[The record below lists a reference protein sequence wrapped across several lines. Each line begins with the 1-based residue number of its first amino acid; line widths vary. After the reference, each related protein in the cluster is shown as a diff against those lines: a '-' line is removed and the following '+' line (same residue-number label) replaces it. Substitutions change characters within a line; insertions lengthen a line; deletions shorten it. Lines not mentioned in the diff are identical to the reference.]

1 MSIAEKLVTIA
12 ENQQKVYEAGR
23 NDFGLKGNA
32 SGELVTLNNVH
43 SKEHKVEV
51 GLGSKN
57 LFDYE
62 EVMRR
67 WDNNEHYQVGDYRVL
82 SIQLTPNTQYYLSVN
97 GERGSGTVLLGT
109 LENVAAGYAYSVG
122 VSNTWDAKKA
132 VTTDDTGKMYIGTPY
147 APSMTRERFETALVQ
162 IEEGIAAT
170 SYTPYIT
177 DFSEV
182 KVKVNGKNFYKARGE
197 NIRIKPNT
205 KYYLSSAETSET
217 RIAFWLYDADMNELK
232 TLSQSIYGFYYGSSY
247 GFWQCGSNVSKL
259 NFTLTFPSE
268 VAYIK
273 FRNSYKD
280 MQLELGTTATEY
292 EPYVGEEYTPN
303 ADGTVDN
310 VKSISPTMNIST
322 DTAGVIVSA
331 ECFKDAQK
339 EIESLTTAIALTGGN

>member
-23 NDFGLKGNA
+23 NDFGYKYQTQ
-32 SGELVTLNNVH
+32 GELVTINNIHPLERTV
-43 SKEHKVEV
+43 KV
-51 GLGSKN
+51 S
-57 LFDYE
+57 
-62 EVMRR
+62 
-67 WDNNEHYQVGDYRVL
+67 L
-82 SIQLTPNTQYYLSVN
+82 SS
-97 GERGSGTVLLGT
+97 
-109 LENVAAGYAYSVG
+109 A
-122 VSNTWDAKKA
+122 D
-132 VTTDDTGKMYIGTPY
+132 
-147 APSMTRERFETALVQ
+147 
-162 IEEGIAAT
+162 
-170 SYTPYIT
+170 IT

-182 KVKVNGKNFYKARGE
+182 KVKANGKNFYKAQIG
-197 NIRIKPNT
+197 NIRIKPNV
-205 KYYLSSAETSET
+205 KYFLSSAESSET
-217 RIAFWLYDADMNELK
+217 RITFWLYDSSMTELK